1 MPYPAGHRAKIRQKI
16 VQAARRLFN
25 QRGFENVSINEIMGA
40 AGLTAEDF
48 TVISQARRSSM
59 LKR

>member
-40 AGLTAEDF
+40 AGLTRGGFLQLFRQQDGA
-48 TVISQARRSSM
+48 
-59 LKR
+59 LC